1 MRFFKYGFSVLQLYT
16 RVTTLHSCYMKIALI
31 FSQSDKRNFFHV
43 YYSQIHGSCKL
54 VVFETL
60 TSAYEHQIALETMLL
75 PIQIDNMY
83 KRKTN

>member
-1 MRFFKYGFSVLQLYT
+1 MYIIHKY
-16 RVTTLHSCYMKIALI
+16 MA
-31 FSQSDKRNFFHV
+31 HV
-43 YYSQIHGSCKL
+43 NC
-54 VVFETL
+54 VFETL

>member
-1 MRFFKYGFSVLQLYT
+1 MAFQCYNFTLVLQLYT
-16 RVTTLHSCYMKIALI
+16 PVIWKLHW
-31 FSQSDKRNFFHV
+31 FSANQTSVIFFHV

-75 PIQIDNMY
+75 PLQIDNMY